1 MSDNVLQPEIQFD
14 AALHQYSVDNNLVPV
29 HVTGILEQYG
39 LIDYSG
45 VPRFTLERKQLIGD
59 LVHRITAYHDLD
71 GLSIDLALGMVLD
84 EEEEQCLTFEV
95 SRDDVSPYCLAHLRF
110 LKESGFTS
118 IPGMI
123 ERRHVATVNG
133 MRYGMT
139 VDDAGYLNKLPT
151 ILDKKCTHG
160 KEKSWGV
167 QLAGYALG
175 LPKPVQVVRWERA
188 NLWLKPDATYS
199 ILPGGRVATDR
210 TKERRDEEVFM
221 AALRLSWWKLEEVG
235 HI

>member
-1 MSDNVLQPEIQFD
+1 MPDALQPEIQFD

-59 LVHRITAYHDLD
+59 LVHRITAYHDSD
-71 GLSIDLALGMVLD
+71 CLSLDLALGMVLD
-84 EEEEQCLTFEV
+84 EEEEQCLSFEV
-95 SRDDVSPYCLAHLRF
+95 SRDDVSPYCLAYLRF
-110 LKESGFTS
+110 LKESKFV
-118 IPGMI
+118 PRLI
-123 ERRHVATVNG
+123 EHRWVATVNG

-139 VDDAGYLNKLPT
+139 IDREGLVANQPT
-151 ILDKKCTHG
+151 ILDLKCTHG
-160 KEKSWGV
+160 KEKSWPV

-175 LPKPVQVVRWERA
+175 LPKPAQVVRWERA

-199 ILPGGRVATDR
+199 ILPGGRMATDR
-210 TKERRDEEVFM
+210 TKERRDEEVFL
-221 AALRLSWWKLEEVG
+221 AALRLAWWKLEQVG